1 MMTDIDMVA
10 QTEARPRP
18 TANKAKRTKF
28 LVGGLVVVV
37 VIGYLIAS
45 SLSGATQY
53 YLTVAEIEAQ
63 GPSNRIVR
71 VNGIVDGNSIQYDP
85 HTLTIKF
92 DLFDDSGRLSVVH
105 HDVMPDML
113 RDGADAVVE
122 GKYRE
127 DGVFEVN
134 PNGLLLK
141 CPSKYEEA
149 ATATAQP

>member
-1 MMTDIDMVA
+1 MKA
-10 QTEARPRP
+10 QTEARPRS
-18 TANKAKRTKF
+18 AGSRARQTKL
-28 LVGGLVVVV
+28 LVGGLVVAV
-37 VIGYLIAS
+37 VIGYLIIS
-45 SLSGATQY
+45 SLSGAMQY
-53 YLTVAEIEAQ
+53 YLTVAELKAQ

-71 VNGIVDGNSIQYDP
+71 VNGLVDGDSIQYDP
-85 HTLTIKF
+85 HTLTLQF
-92 DLFDDSGRLSVVH
+92 DLVDDSGRLSVLH

-113 RDGADAVVE
+113 RDNADAVVE

-134 PNGLLLK
+134 PKGLLLK

>member
-1 MMTDIDMVA
+1 MPDMGMAA

-18 TANKAKRTKF
+18 TANKAKKTKF
-28 LVGGLVVVV
+28 LIGGLVVVV
-37 VIGYLIAS
+37 VIGYLIFS

-53 YLTVAEIEAQ
+53 YLTVAEVKAQ
-63 GPSNRIVR
+63 GPANRIVR
-71 VNGIVDGNSIQYDP
+71 VNGIVDGNSVQYEP
-85 HTLTIKF
+85 QTLTIRF
-92 DLFDDSGRLSVVH
+92 DLVDDSGRLAVVH
-105 HDVMPDML
+105 HDVLPDML

>member
-1 MMTDIDMVA
+1 MTDMSVA
-10 QTEARPRP
+10 TQTDIHPRP
-18 TANKAKRTKF
+18 TTNKAKQIKF
-28 LVGGLVVVV
+28 LVGGVIVVA
-37 VIGYLIAS
+37 VIGYLVFS

-53 YLTVAEIEAQ
+53 YLTVAELEAQ

-71 VNGIVDGNSIQYDP
+71 VNGIVDGDSIQYNP
-85 HTLTIKF
+85 RTLTFQF
-92 DLFDDSGRLSVVH
+92 DLVDDSGRLSVIH

-134 PNGLLLK
+134 PKGLLLK
-141 CPSKYEEA
+141 CPSKYEES

>member
-1 MMTDIDMVA
+1 MTDMSVA
-10 QTEARPRP
+10 TQTEALPRQ
-18 TANKAKRTKF
+18 ARNKAKQTKF
-28 LVGGLVVVV
+28 LVGGLVVVLV
-37 VIGYLIAS
+37 MVYLVFS

-71 VNGIVDGNSIQYDP
+71 VNGIVNGDSIQYDP
-85 HTLTIKF
+85 RALTLEF
-92 DLFDDSGRLSVVH
+92 DLVDDSGRLPVVH

-134 PNGLLLK
+134 PGGLLLK

-149 ATATAQP
+149 ATTTAQP

>member
-1 MMTDIDMVA
+1 MTDMSMAA
-10 QTEARPRP
+10 QTEARPR
-18 TANKAKRTKF
+18 TTRRRTRQTKF
-28 LVGGLVVVV
+28 LIGGLIVGV
-37 VIGYLIAS
+37 VIGYLIFS

-53 YLTVAEIEAQ
+53 YLTVAEIKAR

-71 VNGIVDGNSIQYDP
+71 VNGIVDGDSIRYDP
-85 HTLTIKF
+85 RTLTLQF
-92 DLFDDSGRLSVVH
+92 DIVDDSGRLPVVY

-122 GKYRE
+122 GKYRA

>member
-18 TANKAKRTKF
+18 TANKAKQTKF
-28 LVGGLVVVV
+28 LIGGLVVVV
-37 VIGYLIAS
+37 VIGYLIFS

-53 YLTVAEIEAQ
+53 YLTVAEIKAQ
-63 GPSNRIVR
+63 GPANRIVR

-92 DLFDDSGRLSVVH
+92 DLFDDSGR
-105 HDVMPDML
+105 DVMPDML

>member
-1 MMTDIDMVA
+1 MTDMSMA
-10 QTEARPRP
+10 TQTEALPRQ
-18 TANKAKRTKF
+18 ARNKAKQTKF
-28 LVGGLVVVV
+28 LVGGLVVVLV
-37 VIGYLIAS
+37 MVYLVFS

-71 VNGIVDGNSIQYDP
+71 VNGIVDGDSIQYDP
-85 HTLTIKF
+85 RALTLEF
-92 DLFDDSGRLSVVH
+92 DLVDDSGRLPVVH

-134 PNGLLLK
+134 PGGLLLK

-149 ATATAQP
+149 ATTTAQP

>member
-1 MMTDIDMVA
+1 MTDMSVA
-10 QTEARPRP
+10 TQTEARPRQ
-18 TANKAKRTKF
+18 ARNKAKQTKF
-28 LVGGLVVVV
+28 LVGGLVVVL
-37 VIGYLIAS
+37 VIGYLVFS

-53 YLTVAEIEAQ
+53 YLTVAELKAQ

-71 VNGIVDGNSIQYDP
+71 VNGIVDGDSIQYNP
-85 HTLTIKF
+85 RTLVLQF
-92 DLFDDSGRLSVVH
+92 DLVDGSGRLPVMH

-122 GKYRE
+122 GKYRD

-149 ATATAQP
+149 ATTAQP

>member
-1 MMTDIDMVA
+1 MTDMSMA
-10 QTEARPRP
+10 TQTEALPRQ
-18 TANKAKRTKF
+18 ARNKAKQTKF
-28 LVGGLVVVV
+28 LVGGLVVVLV
-37 VIGYLIAS
+37 MVYLVFS

-53 YLTVAEIEAQ
+53 YLTVAELKAQ

-71 VNGIVDGNSIQYDP
+71 VSGIVDGDSIQYDP
-85 HTLTIKF
+85 RTLTLQF
-92 DLFDDSGRLSVVH
+92 ELVDDSGRLSVMH

-122 GKYRE
+122 GTYRAA
-127 DGVFEVN
+127 GVLEVN

-149 ATATAQP
+149 ATSTAQP

>member
-1 MMTDIDMVA
+1 MSDTGMVT

-18 TANKAKRTKF
+18 TANKTKKTKF
-28 LVGGLVVVV
+28 LIGGLVVVV
-37 VIGYLIAS
+37 VIGYLIFS

-53 YLTVAEIEAQ
+53 YLTVAEVKAQ
-63 GPSNRIVR
+63 GPANRIVR
-71 VNGIVDGNSIQYDP
+71 VNGIVDGNSVKYESQ
-85 HTLTIKF
+85 TLTIRF
-92 DLFDDSGRLSVVH
+92 DLVDDSGRLAVVH
-105 HDVMPDML
+105 HDVLPDML

>member
-1 MMTDIDMVA
+1 MPDMGMAA
-10 QTEARPRP
+10 QTETHPRP
-18 TANKAKRTKF
+18 TANKAKKTKF
-28 LVGGLVVVV
+28 LIGGLVVVV
-37 VIGYLIAS
+37 VIGYLIFS

-53 YLTVAEIEAQ
+53 YLTVAEIKAQ
-63 GPSNRIVR
+63 GPANRIVR
-71 VNGIVDGNSIQYDP
+71 VNGIVDGSSIQYEP
-85 HTLTIKF
+85 HTLTIRF
-92 DLFDDSGRLSVVH
+92 DLVDDSGRLAVVH
-105 HDVMPDML
+105 HDVLPDML

>member
-1 MMTDIDMVA
+1 MTDMSMA
-10 QTEARPRP
+10 TQTEALPRQ
-18 TANKAKRTKF
+18 ARNKAKQTKF
-28 LVGGLVVVV
+28 LVGGLVVVLV
-37 VIGYLIAS
+37 MVYLVFS

-71 VNGIVDGNSIQYDP
+71 VNGIVDGDSIQYDP
-85 HTLTIKF
+85 RALTLEF
-92 DLFDDSGRLSVVH
+92 DLVDDSGRLPVVH

-113 RDGADAVVE
+113 RDGADAVVA

-134 PNGLLLK
+134 PGGLLLK

-149 ATATAQP
+149 ATTTAQP

>member
-1 MMTDIDMVA
+1 MADIKPTT
-10 QTEARPRP
+10 QTEAARRPAR
-18 TANKAKRTKF
+18 KASQTKL

-37 VIGYLIAS
+37 VIGYLVFS
-45 SLSGATQY
+45 SLGGAAQY
-53 YLTVAEIEAQ
+53 YLTVAELKNQ

-71 VNGIVDGNSIQYDP
+71 VNGLVDGDSIQYDP
-85 HTLTIKF
+85 RTLTLQF
-92 DLFDDSGRLSVVH
+92 DLVDISGRLSVVH

-122 GKYRE
+122 GKYRA
-127 DGVFEVN
+127 DGLFEVN